1 MNQHQ
6 SRIGIR
12 PALVACCAFAFV
24 FFQSKTAAAPGFTPV
39 RDVDNAI
46 LNPIAIELA
55 WFSGTSGGF
64 TETTSYTVPA
74 NKRLE
79 IEEISCEAYAPSSTQ
94 VIMKITVTCG
104 GTTVTHYLSN
114 MSSSLVY
121 PNYWLMSM
129 TSHHLSVDPGS
140 TITVDVVRQTPPGAN
155 IGYYTDVIFTGR
167 LTSL

>member
-6 SRIGIR
+6 SRIGVR
-12 PALVACCAFAFV
+12 LALVAFV
-24 FFQSKTAAAPGFTPV
+24 CVLLQPKTSAAPGFTPV

-46 LNPIAIELA
+46 VNPFAIELA

-104 GTTVTHYLSN
+104 GTTVTHYLTN
-114 MSSSLVY
+114 LASSLIY
-121 PNYWLMSM
+121 GNYWLMSM

-140 TITVDVVRQTPPGAN
+140 TITVDVVRQSPAGAST
-155 IGYYTDVIFTGR
+155 GYYSDVIFTGR
-167 LTSL
+167 LTNL